1 MDLAIELVA
10 SQWGLVVPVELVV
23 ELEMTVVL
31 KEVVGVGPTV
41 EGVEYESRIDWSM
54 VGSVAHSVVAAR

>member
-31 KEVVGVGPTV
+31 KEVVGVDQLLKVLNMSQGLIGQWLV
-41 EGVEYESRIDWSM
+41 Q
-54 VGSVAHSVVAAR
+54 